1 MADAD
6 GLAADI
12 AGVVDLDQP
21 GLSDLREA
29 VANAGRHLPHG
40 GTLRSDVIAGLNGAL
55 TSVRDGMASGRRAC
69 QWPSAASAS
78 AFVWCTVPGGC
89 SGGA

>member
-29 VANAGRHLPHG
+29 VANAAATYR
-40 GTLRSDVIAGLNGAL
+40 TAGLSGA
-55 TSVRDGMASGRRAC
+55 T
-69 QWPSAASAS
+69 
-78 AFVWCTVPGGC
+78 
-89 SGGA
+89 